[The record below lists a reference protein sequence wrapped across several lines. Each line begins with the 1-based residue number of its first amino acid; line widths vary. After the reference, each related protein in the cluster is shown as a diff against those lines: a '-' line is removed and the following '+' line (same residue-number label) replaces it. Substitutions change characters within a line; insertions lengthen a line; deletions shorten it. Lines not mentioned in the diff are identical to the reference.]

1 MHNVIRSVKGL
12 IQFNEPILSI
22 RHHKSQYICIPP
34 EENHTATSYFKVNIL
49 SHYFLFPP
57 VQTLKLHHLP
67 LVLGNILN
75 TNILNVY
82 ALLFLMAL

>member
-57 VQTLKLHHLP
+57 FQTLKLHHLP